1 MRLLPVWP
9 DHERR
14 RPFGAQPEAQPQPDH
29 RTHEHQYLP
38 LRLLSAHR
46 PRRRARREG
55 GLIMTIQFSNA
66 DISRRGF
73 MIGAAGFTFA
83 VASRLPFGTAEA
95 AGKDVALSPWVTIST
110 DDTVA
115 IMSPAAEMGQG
126 SLTSLP
132 LILAE
137 ELDADWSKVRIVVAP
152 PNDEL
157 YKNPAF
163 GYMYTAGSNAVTAYF
178 KDLRRFGAQ
187 VRKVLLA
194 NAAGHWNAPV
204 EELTTEPNAVVHGK
218 SGRRL
223 SYGEIAAFAQVPA
236 KAPEVTESELK
247 KTDQFRLIGKDVMR
261 VELPQKINGSAQ
273 YAIDVQVPGMLYGAV
288 LRAPVEGGA
297 PDKIDEAKAKSIA
310 GVVRIV
316 PLPYGVGVIA
326 ETPLAAFD
334 AKEALEVSWTRTGKG
349 WGFNTEKALVAFA
362 AAARDMSRP
371 TKLWAKEGDAV
382 AALQNAATVVDG
394 EYRNDLVYHAQM
406 EPLNAVAAVS
416 PNGDACELWCGVQS
430 KTIAVTV
437 AANALKIAP
446 DKITY
451 HDMLMGGGF
460 GRRGHRDE
468 EYVHDAVVLSN
479 AVKKP
484 VKMMWTLEDDVHNGR
499 FNPLSVHY
507 LRAGF
512 DAAGKLI
519 AYHHRKATDEVT
531 AFQDPVRFG
540 RQNGRDI
547 IAFVGID
554 AAYYEVPNRLAEAVP
569 QDSGLRTS
577 SLRGIS
583 HLTNIFAIES
593 FMDELARKR
602 GVDPATFRRD
612 LVKSAPRAIA
622 IIDKVANM
630 AGWGKKRENS
640 ALGFTYMNY
649 SGTQIALAAEVT
661 VDRRTG
667 AIRVPNVWTAL
678 DPGINVQPNTIL
690 AQTESSIVYGL
701 GFALFERIT
710 TDDGAVEQSGFYDYH
725 VPRINE
731 IPEMHIELVPTNN
744 HPTGVGQMATP
755 LVAPAIANAVAALTG
770 VRLRETPMSTE
781 RVKKALG

>member
-1 MRLLPVWP
+1 MTV
-9 DHERR
+9 H
-14 RPFGAQPEAQPQPDH
+14 
-29 RTHEHQYLP
+29 
-38 LRLLSAHR
+38 LR
-46 PRRRARREG
+46 
-55 GLIMTIQFSNA
+55 NA

-73 MIGAAGFTFA
+73 MIGAAGLTFA
-83 VASRLPFGTAEA
+83 VASRLPVGPAQA
-95 AGKDVALSPWVTIST
+95 AGKEAVLSPWVTIST

-152 PNDEL
+152 PNDAL

-163 GYMYTAGSNAVTAYF
+163 GFMYTAGSNAVTAYF

-194 NAAGHWNAPV
+194 NAARHWNVPV
-204 EELTTEPNAVVHGK
+204 EELATEPNAVVHAK

-223 SYGEIAAFAQVPA
+223 TYGEIAAFAEVPA
-236 KAPEVTESELK
+236 RAPEVAESELK
-247 KTDQFRLIGKDVMR
+247 RADQFRFIGKDVMR
-261 VELPQKINGSAQ
+261 VELPQKVNGTAQ
-273 YAIDVQVPGMLYGAV
+273 YGIDVQVPGMLYGAI
-288 LRAPVEGGA
+288 LRGPVEGAA
-297 PDKIDEAKAKSIA
+297 PDRIDDAKAKSIA
-310 GVVRIV
+310 GVVQIV
-316 PLPYGVGVIA
+316 ALPYGVGVIA
-326 ETPLAAFD
+326 ETPWAAFN
-334 AKEALEVSWTRTGKG
+334 AKEALKVAWTRTGKA
-349 WGFNTEKALVAFA
+349 WGFNSEKALNDFA
-362 AAARDMSRP
+362 AAARDMSQP
-371 TKLWAKEGDAV
+371 AKLWGKEGDAV
-382 AALQNAATVVDG
+382 AALQSAATVVES

-416 PNGDACELWCGVQS
+416 PAGDACELWCGVQS

-437 AANALKIAP
+437 AADALKIAP
-446 DKITY
+446 DKIAY

-479 AVKKP
+479 AVKRP
-484 VKMMWTLEDDVHNGR
+484 VKMMWTREDDVHNGR

-519 AYHHRKATDEVT
+519 AFHHRKACDEVT
-531 AFQDPVRFG
+531 AFQDPVRYE
-540 RQNGRDI
+540 RSRGRDVI
-547 IAFVGID
+547 SFVGID
-554 AAYYEVPNRLAEAVP
+554 APYYAIPNRLGEAVP
-569 QDSGLRTS
+569 RESGLRTS

-593 FMDELARKR
+593 FMDELAQKR
-602 GVDPATFRRD
+602 GADPAAFRRD
-612 LVKSAPRAIA
+612 LVSGAPRALA
-622 IIDKVANM
+622 IIDRVAHM
-630 AGWGKKRENS
+630 ADWGRKRDGS
-640 ALGFTYMNY
+640 ALGFAYMNY
-649 SGTQIALAAEVT
+649 SGTQIALVAEAS

-667 AIRVPNVWTAL
+667 VVRVPNVWCAL
-678 DPGINVQPNTIL
+678 DPGIAVQPDNIV

-710 TDDGAVEQSGFYDYH
+710 INDGAVQESNFYDYH
-725 VPRINE
+725 VPRLNE
-731 IPEMHIELVPTNN
+731 IPQMFIEVLATDN

-755 LVAPAIANAVAALTG
+755 LVAPAIANAVAELTG
-770 VRLRETPMSTE
+770 ARLRETPMSPD

>member
-1 MRLLPVWP
+1 
-9 DHERR
+9 
-14 RPFGAQPEAQPQPDH
+14 
-29 RTHEHQYLP
+29 
-38 LRLLSAHR
+38 
-46 PRRRARREG
+46 
-55 GLIMTIQFSNA
+55 
-66 DISRRGF
+66 
-73 MIGAAGFTFA
+73 
-83 VASRLPFGTAEA
+83 
-95 AGKDVALSPWVTIST
+95 
-110 DDTVA
+110 
-115 IMSPAAEMGQG
+115 
-126 SLTSLP
+126 
-132 LILAE
+132 
-137 ELDADWSKVRIVVAP
+137 
-152 PNDEL
+152 
-157 YKNPAF
+157 
-163 GYMYTAGSNAVTAYF
+163 MYTAGSNAVTAYF

-194 NAAGHWNAPV
+194 NAAKRWNVPV
-204 EELTTEPNAVVHGK
+204 EELTTEPNVVIHAK

-223 SYGEIAAFAQVPA
+223 SYGEIAAFAEVPA
-236 KAPEVTESELK
+236 KAPEVADSELK
-247 KTDQFRLIGKDVMR
+247 KTNQFRLIGKDVMR
-261 VELPQKINGSAQ
+261 VELPQKVNGTAQ
-273 YAIDVQVPGMLYGAV
+273 YSIDVQVPGMLYGAV
-288 LRAPVEGGA
+288 LRSPVEGGA
-297 PDKIDEAKAKSIA
+297 PDKIDDAKAKSIA

-326 ETPLAAFD
+326 ETPWAAFD
-334 AKEALEVSWTRTGKG
+334 AKEALKVTWTRTGKA
-349 WGFNTEKALVAFA
+349 WGFNSEKALVDFA
-362 AAARDMSRP
+362 AAARDVSRSG
-371 TKLWAKEGDAV
+371 KLWAKQGDA
-382 AALQNAATVVDG
+382 ATAFQNAAMIVDG

-406 EPLNAVAAVS
+406 EPLNAVASVS
-416 PNGDACELWCGVQS
+416 AAGDACELWCGVQS

-446 DKITY
+446 EKITY

-484 VKMMWTLEDDVHNGR
+484 VKAMWTREDDVHNGR

-507 LRAGF
+507 QRAGF
-512 DAAGKLI
+512 DASGKLI

-540 RQNGRDI
+540 RANGRDI

-554 AAYYEVPNRLAEAVP
+554 AAYYEIPNRLAEAVP

-612 LVKSAPRAIA
+612 LVKTNPRALN
-622 IIDKVANM
+622 IIDRVAHM
-630 AGWGKKRENS
+630 ADWGRKRDGS

-649 SGTQIALAAEVT
+649 SGTQIALVAEVT
-661 VDRRTG
+661 VDRKTG
-667 AIRVPNVWTAL
+667 VLRVPNVWTAL
-678 DPGINVQPNTIL
+678 DPGIAVQPDNVV

-701 GFALFERIT
+701 GFALWERIT
-710 TDDGAVEQSGFYDYH
+710 IDDGAVQESNFYDYH
-725 VPRINE
+725 VPRLNE
-731 IPEMHIELVPTNN
+731 VPQMFIEVVPTDN

-755 LVAPAIANAVAALTG
+755 LVAPAIANAVAELTG
-770 VRLRETPMSTE
+770 VRLRETPMSAD

>member
-1 MRLLPVWP
+1 MTIAIQKTEV
-9 DHERR
+9 
-14 RPFGAQPEAQPQPDH
+14 
-29 RTHEHQYLP
+29 
-38 LRLLSAHR
+38 S
-46 PRRRARREG
+46 RRA
-55 GLIMTIQFSNA
+55 L
-66 DISRRGF
+66 
-73 MIGAAGFTFA
+73 MIGAAGFTFT
-83 VASRLPFGTAEA
+83 VTSGLRTGA
-95 AGKDVALSPWVTIST
+95 AARSGEVALSPWVTIST

-137 ELDADWSKVRIVVAP
+137 ELDADWAKVRVVVAP
-152 PNDEL
+152 PNDAL

-178 KDLRRFGAQ
+178 KDLRKFGAQ

-194 NAAGHWNAPV
+194 NAGNRWEVPV
-204 EELTTEPNAVVHGK
+204 AELTTGPNVVIHEK

-223 SYGEIAAFAQVPA
+223 TYGEIAAFAEVPA
-236 KAPEVTESELK
+236 TAPEVAESELK
-247 KTDQFRLIGKDVMR
+247 SPEKFRLIGKDVMR
-261 VELPQKINGSAQ
+261 IELPQKVNGTAQ
-273 YAIDVQVPGMLYGAV
+273 YSIDVQVPGMLYGAI
-288 LRAPVEGGA
+288 LRSPVEGAA
-297 PDKIDEAKAKSIA
+297 PDKIDDVKAKAIA
-310 GVVRIV
+310 GVVQVV

-326 ETPLAAFD
+326 ETPWAAFD
-334 AKEALEVSWTRTGKG
+334 AKDALKVTWTRAGKA
-349 WGFNTEKALVAFA
+349 WGFNSEKALPAFA
-362 AAARDMSRP
+362 AAARDMSQP
-371 TKLWAKEGDAV
+371 TKLWAKEGDAP
-382 AALQNAATVVDG
+382 AALQGAATIVEA

-406 EPLNAVAAVS
+406 EPLNAVASVS

-446 DKITY
+446 EKIAY

-484 VKMMWTLEDDVHNGR
+484 VKAMWTREDDVHNGR
-499 FNPLSVHY
+499 FNPLSAHY

-512 DAAGKLI
+512 DASGKLI
-519 AYHHRKATDEVT
+519 AFHHRKACDEVT
-531 AFQDPVRFG
+531 AFQDPVRFE
-540 RQNGRDI
+540 RQKGRDG
-547 IAFVGID
+547 IAYNGLD
-554 AAYYEVPNRLAEAVP
+554 APYYEIPNRLGEAVP
-569 QDSGLRTS
+569 RESGLRTS
-577 SLRGIS
+577 SLRGIA
-583 HLTNIFAIES
+583 HLTNVFAIES

-602 GVDPATFRRD
+602 GIDPATFRRD
-612 LVKSAPRAIA
+612 LVKTNPRAVN
-622 IIDKVANM
+622 IIDKVSRM
-630 AGWGKKRENS
+630 ADWGKKRDGS

-649 SGTQIALAAEVT
+649 SGTQIALAAEVSL
-661 VDRRTG
+661 DRKSG
-667 AIRVPNVWTAL
+667 ALRVRNVWTAL
-678 DPGINVQPNTIL
+678 DPGITVQPDNIV

-710 TDDGAVEQSGFYDYH
+710 IDDGAVQESGFYDYR
-725 VPRINE
+725 VPRMSD
-731 IPEMHIELVPTNN
+731 IPEMHIEVVASNN

-755 LVAPAIANAVAALTG
+755 LMAPAIANAVAELTG
-770 VRLRETPMSTE
+770 VRLRESPMTPE

>member
-1 MRLLPVWP
+1 
-9 DHERR
+9 
-14 RPFGAQPEAQPQPDH
+14 
-29 RTHEHQYLP
+29 
-38 LRLLSAHR
+38 
-46 PRRRARREG
+46 
-55 GLIMTIQFSNA
+55 MTIAMRNDQ
-66 DISRRGF
+66 ISRRGL
-73 MIGAAGFTFA
+73 MVGAAGLTFA
-83 VASRLPFGTAEA
+83 VASGLRFAAAQTARA
-95 AGKDVALSPWVTIST
+95 TSVALSPWVTIST
-110 DDTVA
+110 GDTVA

-137 ELDADWSKVRIVVAP
+137 ELDADWSKVRVIVAP
-152 PNDEL
+152 PNDDL

-163 GYMYTAGSNAVTAYF
+163 GFMYTAGSNAVTSYF
-178 KDLRRFGAQ
+178 KELRLFGAQ

-194 NAAGHWNAPV
+194 NAGKHWNVPV
-204 EELTTEPNAVVHGK
+204 TELTTGPNVVIHEK

-223 SYGEIAAFAQVPA
+223 SYGDIAAFAEVPA
-236 KAPEVTESELK
+236 KAPDVAEDELK
-247 KTDQFRLIGKDVMR
+247 KPAQFRLIGKDVMR
-261 VELPQKINGSAQ
+261 VELPGKVNGTAR
-273 YAIDVQVPGMLYGAV
+273 YAIDVQVPGMLYGAI
-288 LRAPVEGGA
+288 LRAPVEGAG
-297 PDKIDEAKAKSIA
+297 PDTIDDAKAKAIA

-316 PLPYGVGVIA
+316 ALPYGVGVIA
-326 ETPLAAFD
+326 ETPYAAFE
-334 AKEALEVSWTRTGKG
+334 AKNALTVTWTHTGKA
-349 WGFNTEKALVAFA
+349 WGFDSEKALIAFA
-362 AAARDMSRP
+362 AAARDLSQP
-371 TKLWAKEGDAV
+371 TKLWAKEGDAP
-382 AALQNAATVVDG
+382 AALKTAATVVEG
-394 EYRNDLVYHAQM
+394 EFRNDLVYHAQM
-406 EPLNAVAAVS
+406 EPLNAVASVS
-416 PNGDACELWCGVQS
+416 SDGDACEVWCGVQS

-437 AANALKIAP
+437 AADALGIKP
-446 DKITY
+446 DKIVY

-468 EYVHDAVVLSN
+468 EYVHDAGVLSN

-484 VKMMWTLEDDVHNGR
+484 VKMMWTREDDVHNGR

-512 DAAGKLI
+512 DASGKLI

-540 RQNGRDI
+540 RQNGRDV

-602 GVDPATFRRD
+602 GIDPAAFRRD
-612 LVKSAPRAIA
+612 LVKTSPRALN
-622 IIDKVANM
+622 IIDRVAHM
-630 AGWGKKRENS
+630 ADWGKKRDGS

-649 SGTQIALAAEVT
+649 SGTQIALIAEVS
-661 VDRRTG
+661 VDRKSGTL
-667 AIRVPNVWTAL
+667 RVPNVWTAL
-678 DPGINVQPNTIL
+678 DPGIAVQPDNIM

-701 GFALFERIT
+701 GFALWERIT
-710 TDDGAVEQSGFYDYH
+710 IDDGAVQESNFYDYH
-725 VPRINE
+725 VTRLNE
-731 IPEMHIELVPTNN
+731 VPQMFIVVVPTDN
-744 HPTGVGQMATP
+744 HPPGVGQMATP
-755 LVAPAIANAVAALTG
+755 LVAPAIANAVAELTG
-770 VRLRETPMSTE
+770 VRLRETPMSPD

>member
-1 MRLLPVWP
+1 
-9 DHERR
+9 
-14 RPFGAQPEAQPQPDH
+14 
-29 RTHEHQYLP
+29 
-38 LRLLSAHR
+38 
-46 PRRRARREG
+46 
-55 GLIMTIQFSNA
+55 MTIQIRNA
-66 DISRRGF
+66 DISRRGL

-83 VASRLPFGTAEA
+83 VALRLPAGTAEA
-95 AGKDVALSPWVTIST
+95 AGKDAVLSPWVTIST

-178 KDLRRFGAQ
+178 RDLRRFGAQ

-194 NAAGHWNAPV
+194 NAAKHWNVPA
-204 EELTTEPNAVVHGK
+204 EELTTEPNVVVHAK

-223 SYGEIAAFAQVPA
+223 TYGEIATFAEVPA
-236 KAPEVTESELK
+236 KAPEVAESELK

-261 VELPQKINGSAQ
+261 VELPQKVNGTAQ
-273 YAIDVQVPGMLYGAV
+273 YSIDVQVPGMLYGAI
-288 LRAPVEGGA
+288 LRSPVEGGA
-297 PDKIDEAKAKSIA
+297 PDKIDDAKAKAVA

-316 PLPYGVGVIA
+316 ALPYGVGVIA
-326 ETPLAAFD
+326 ETPWAAFD
-334 AKEALEVSWTRTGKG
+334 AKEALKVTWARTGQG
-349 WGFNTEKALVAFA
+349 WGFNSERALNDFA
-362 AAARDMSRP
+362 AAARDMSQP

-382 AALQNAATVVDG
+382 AALQTAATVVES

-406 EPLNAVAAVS
+406 EPLNAVASVS
-416 PNGDACELWCGVQS
+416 PAGDACELWCGVQS

-446 DKITY
+446 NKITY

-479 AVKKP
+479 AVKRP
-484 VKMMWTLEDDVHNGR
+484 VKAMWTREDDVHNGR

-512 DAAGKLI
+512 DTAGRLI
-519 AYHHRKATDEVT
+519 AFHHRKACDEVT
-531 AFQDPVRFG
+531 AFQDPVRYE
-540 RQNGRDI
+540 RAKGRDG
-547 IAFVGID
+547 IAFNGLD
-554 AAYYEVPNRLAEAVP
+554 APYYAIPNRLGEAVP
-569 QDSGLRTS
+569 RESGLRTS
-577 SLRGIS
+577 SLRGIA

-602 GVDPATFRRD
+602 SVDPASFRRD
-612 LVKSAPRAIA
+612 LVKTNPRALN
-622 IIDKVANM
+622 IIDRVAHM
-630 AGWGKKRENS
+630 ADWGRKRDGS

-649 SGTQIALAAEVT
+649 SGTQIALVAEVT
-661 VDRRTG
+661 VDRKTG
-667 AIRVPNVWTAL
+667 VVRVPNVWTAL
-678 DPGINVQPNTIL
+678 DPGIAVQPDNIV

-710 TDDGAVEQSGFYDYH
+710 IDDGAVQESNFYDYH
-725 VPRINE
+725 VPRLNE
-731 IPEMHIELVPTNN
+731 VPQMFIEVAATDN

-755 LVAPAIANAVAALTG
+755 LVAPAIANAVAELTG
-770 VRLRETPMSTE
+770 VRLRETQMSQD
-781 RVKKALG
+781 RVKRALG

>member
-1 MRLLPVWP
+1 
-9 DHERR
+9 
-14 RPFGAQPEAQPQPDH
+14 
-29 RTHEHQYLP
+29 
-38 LRLLSAHR
+38 
-46 PRRRARREG
+46 
-55 GLIMTIQFSNA
+55 MTIHIHA
-66 DISRRGF
+66 DMSRRGF

-83 VASRLPFGTAEA
+83 VASRLSVGAAEA
-95 AGKDVALSPWVTIST
+95 AGKDTVLSPWVTISS

-194 NAAGHWNAPV
+194 NAAKHWSVPV
-204 EELTTEPNAVVHGK
+204 EELTTEPNVVAHAR

-223 SYGEIAAFAQVPA
+223 TYGEIAAFAEVPA
-236 KAPEVTESELK
+236 KAPEVAESELK

-261 VELPQKINGSAQ
+261 IELPQKVNGTAPYS
-273 YAIDVQVPGMLYGAV
+273 IDVQVPGMLYGAI
-288 LRAPVEGGA
+288 LRSPVEGGA
-297 PDKIDEAKAKSIA
+297 PDKIDDAKAKA
-310 GVVRIV
+310 VGGVVRIV
-316 PLPYGVGVIA
+316 PLPYGVGIIA
-326 ETPLAAFD
+326 ETPWAAFEAKD
-334 AKEALEVSWTRTGKG
+334 ALKVTWTRTGKA
-349 WGFNTEKALVAFA
+349 WGFNSEKALNDFA
-362 AAARDMSRP
+362 AAARDMSQP

-382 AALQNAATVVDG
+382 AALQNAATVVEG

-406 EPLNAVAAVS
+406 EPLNAVASVS
-416 PNGDACELWCGVQS
+416 ASGDACELWCGVQS

-437 AANALKIAP
+437 AADALKIAP

-484 VKMMWTLEDDVHNGR
+484 VKVMWTREDDVRNGR
-499 FNPLSVHY
+499 FNPLSAHY

-512 DAAGKLI
+512 DTAGKLI
-519 AYHHRKATDEVT
+519 AFHHRKACDEVT
-531 AFQDPVRFG
+531 AFQDPVRYE
-540 RQNGRDI
+540 RARGRDVI
-547 IAFVGID
+547 SFVGID
-554 AAYYEVPNRLAEAVP
+554 APYYAIPNRLGEAVVRE
-569 QDSGLRTS
+569 SGLRTS

-593 FMDELARKR
+593 FLDELARKR
-602 GVDPATFRRD
+602 GVDPAAFRRD
-612 LVKSAPRAIA
+612 LVRTNPRALN
-622 IIDKVANM
+622 IIDRVARM
-630 AGWGKKRENS
+630 ADWGRKRDGS

-649 SGTQIALAAEVT
+649 SGTQIALVAEVS
-661 VDRRTG
+661 VDRKTG
-667 AIRVPNVWTAL
+667 VVRVPNVWTAL
-678 DPGINVQPNTIL
+678 DPGIAVQPDNVV

-710 TDDGAVEQSGFYDYH
+710 IDDGAVQESNFYDYH
-725 VPRINE
+725 VPRLNE
-731 IPEMHIELVPTNN
+731 IPQMFIEVVATDN

-755 LVAPAIANAVAALTG
+755 LVAPAIANAVAELTG
-770 VRLRETPMSTE
+770 VRLRATPMSPD
-781 RVKKALG
+781 RVKKALA

>member
-1 MRLLPVWP
+1 
-9 DHERR
+9 
-14 RPFGAQPEAQPQPDH
+14 
-29 RTHEHQYLP
+29 
-38 LRLLSAHR
+38 
-46 PRRRARREG
+46 
-55 GLIMTIQFSNA
+55 MTIAIRNV
-66 DISRRGF
+66 DVSRRSF
-73 MIGAAGFTFA
+73 MVGAAGLTFA
-83 VASRLPFGTAEA
+83 VASGLRPGEA
-95 AGKDVALSPWVTIST
+95 AAASGEVTINPWVTIST
-110 DDTVA
+110 DNTVA

-137 ELDADWSKVRIVVAP
+137 ELDADWAKVKIVVAP

-163 GYMYTAGSNAVTAYF
+163 GYMYTAGSNAVTSYF
-178 KDLRRFGAQ
+178 KPLRLFGAQ
-187 VRKVLLA
+187 VRKVLL
-194 NAAGHWNAPV
+194 WNVGNRWEVPV
-204 EELTTEPNAVVHGK
+204 AELTTGPNMVIHEK
-218 SGRRL
+218 SGRRITF
-223 SYGEIAAFAQVPA
+223 GEIAAFAEVPA
-236 KAPEVTESELK
+236 KAPAVAESELK
-247 KTDQFRLIGKDVMR
+247 SPDKFRLIGRDVMR
-261 VELPQKINGSAQ
+261 VELPSKVNGTAQ
-273 YAIDVQVPGMLYGAV
+273 YAIDVQVPGMLYGAIQ
-288 LRAPVEGGA
+288 RSPVEGAG
-297 PDKIDEAKAKSIA
+297 PDKIDDAKAKAIK
-310 GVVRIV
+310 GVVQIV

-326 ETPLAAFD
+326 ETPWAAFD
-334 AKEALEVSWTRTGKG
+334 AKHALDVTWTRGGKA
-349 WGFNTEKALVAFA
+349 WGFSSEKALPEFA
-362 AAARDMSRP
+362 KAARDMSAP
-371 TKLWAKEGDAV
+371 VKVWGKAGDAV
-382 AALQNAATVVDG
+382 AAMQTAATVVEA

-416 PNGDACELWCGVQS
+416 ADGQSCELWCGVQS

-437 AANALKIAP
+437 AADALKIKP

-484 VKMMWTLEDDVHNGR
+484 VKVMWTREDDVHNGR
-499 FNPLSVHY
+499 FNPLSAHY
-507 LRAGF
+507 VRAGF
-512 DAAGKLI
+512 DADGKLI
-519 AYHHRKATDEVT
+519 AFHHRKACDEVT
-531 AFQDPVRFG
+531 AFQDPVRFE
-540 RQNGRDI
+540 RQKGRDG
-547 IAFVGID
+547 IAYNGVD
-554 AAYYEVPNRLAEAVP
+554 APYYEIPNRLGEAVP
-569 QDSGLRTS
+569 RDTGLRTS
-577 SLRGIS
+577 SLRGIA
-583 HLTNIFAIES
+583 HLTNVFAIES

-602 GVDPATFRRD
+602 GIDPATFRRD

-630 AGWGKKRENS
+630 AAWGKKRENS

-678 DPGINVQPNTIL
+678 DPGINVQPDTIL

-710 TDDGAVEQSGFYDYH
+710 IDDGAVEQSGFYDYH

-731 IPEMHIELVPTNN
+731 IPEMHIELVATNN

-755 LVAPAIANAVAALTG
+755 LMAPAIANAVAQLTG
-770 VRLRETPMSTE
+770 VRLRETPMTPE

>member
-1 MRLLPVWP
+1 
-9 DHERR
+9 
-14 RPFGAQPEAQPQPDH
+14 
-29 RTHEHQYLP
+29 
-38 LRLLSAHR
+38 
-46 PRRRARREG
+46 
-55 GLIMTIQFSNA
+55 MTIQTPSRN
-66 DISRRGF
+66 ISRRAF

-83 VASRLPFGTAEA
+83 IASRLPVGAAEA
-95 AGKDVALSPWVTIST
+95 THTGAILSPWVTIST

-132 LILAE
+132 LVLAE
-137 ELDADWSKVRIVVAP
+137 ELDADWSKVRVVVAP

-187 VRKVLLA
+187 VRRILLE
-194 NAAGHWNAPV
+194 NAARRWNAPI
-204 EELTTEPNAVVHGK
+204 EELTTAPNVVIHAK

-223 SYGEIAAFAQVPA
+223 SYGEIAAFAEVPA
-236 KAPEVTESELK
+236 KAPDIADSELK

-261 VELPQKINGSAQ
+261 VELPQKVNGTAQ
-273 YAIDVQVPGMLYGAV
+273 YSIDVQVPGMLYGAI
-288 LRAPVEGGA
+288 LRSPVEGGA
-297 PDKIDEAKAKSIA
+297 PDKIDDARAKSIT

-316 PLPYGVGVIA
+316 PLPYGVGVVA
-326 ETPLAAFD
+326 ETPWAAFD
-334 AKEALEVSWTRTGKG
+334 AKDALKVTWTRTGKA
-349 WGFNTEKALVAFA
+349 WGFNSEKALVDFA
-362 AAARDMSRP
+362 ASARDVSRP
-371 TKLWAKEGDAV
+371 GKLWAREGDAL
-382 AALQNAATVVDG
+382 AALQHAATLVDG

-406 EPLNAVAAVS
+406 EPLNAVASVS
-416 PNGDACELWCGVQS
+416 EAGDACELWCGVQS
-430 KTIAVTV
+430 KTVAVTV
-437 AANALKIAP
+437 AANALKVAP

-479 AVKKP
+479 AVRKP
-484 VKMMWTLEDDVHNGR
+484 VKALWTREDDVHNGR

-512 DAAGKLI
+512 DASGKLV

-531 AFQDPVRFG
+531 AFQDPVRFE
-540 RQNGRDI
+540 RQHGRDV

-554 AAYYEVPNRLAEAVP
+554 AAYYEIPNRLAEAVP

-593 FMDELARKR
+593 FIDELARKR
-602 GVDPATFRRD
+602 GVDPAKFRRD
-612 LVKSAPRAIA
+612 LVTTNPRALN
-622 IIDKVANM
+622 IIDRVAGM
-630 AGWGKKRENS
+630 ANWGRKRDGS
-640 ALGFTYMNY
+640 ALGFAYMNY
-649 SGTQIALAAEVT
+649 SGTQIALVAEVT
-661 VDRRTG
+661 VDRKTG
-667 AIRVPNVWTAL
+667 VLRVPNVWTAL
-678 DPGINVQPNTIL
+678 DPGIAVQPDNIV

-701 GFALFERIT
+701 GFALWERIT
-710 TDDGAVEQSGFYDYH
+710 IDDGAVQESNFYDYH
-725 VPRINE
+725 VPRLNE
-731 IPEMHIELVPTNN
+731 IPQMFIEVVATDN

-755 LVAPAIANAVAALTG
+755 LVAPAIANAVAELAG
-770 VRLRETPMSTE
+770 VRLRETPMSPD

>member
-1 MRLLPVWP
+1 
-9 DHERR
+9 
-14 RPFGAQPEAQPQPDH
+14 
-29 RTHEHQYLP
+29 
-38 LRLLSAHR
+38 
-46 PRRRARREG
+46 
-55 GLIMTIQFSNA
+55 MTIQIRKA
-66 DISRRGF
+66 EIGRRGF

-83 VASRLPFGTAEA
+83 FAARLPFSAAEA
-95 AGKDVALSPWVTIST
+95 AGGKDVALSPWVTIST

-137 ELDADWSKVRIVVAP
+137 ELDADWSKVRVVVAP

-194 NAAGHWNAPV
+194 NAAKHWNVPV
-204 EELTTEPNAVVHGK
+204 EELTTGPNVVIHGK

-223 SYGEIAAFAQVPA
+223 SYGEIAAFAEVPA
-236 KAPEVTESELK
+236 KAPEVAESELK
-247 KTDQFRLIGKDVMR
+247 RLDQFRLVGKDVMR
-261 VELPQKINGSAQ
+261 VELPQKVNGTAQ
-273 YAIDVQVPGMLYGAV
+273 YSIDVQVPGMLYGAV
-288 LRAPVEGGA
+288 LRSPVEGGA
-297 PDKIDEAKAKSIA
+297 PDKIDDAKTRSIA

-326 ETPLAAFD
+326 ETPWAAFE
-334 AKEALEVSWTRTGKG
+334 AKEALKVTWTRTGKA
-349 WGFNTEKALVAFA
+349 WGFNSEKALVAFA
-362 AAARDMSRP
+362 AAARDMSQP
-371 TKLWAKEGDAV
+371 TKLWAKQGDAI
-382 AALQNAATVVDG
+382 AALQSAATVVES

-406 EPLNAVAAVS
+406 EPLNAVASVS
-416 PNGDACELWCGVQS
+416 PSGDACELWCGVQS

-437 AANALKIAP
+437 AANALGIAP

-484 VKMMWTLEDDVHNGR
+484 VKVMWTREDDLHNGR

-519 AYHHRKATDEVT
+519 AFHHRKACDEVT
-531 AFQDPVRFG
+531 AFQDPVRYE
-540 RQNGRDI
+540 RQKGRDVI
-547 IAFVGID
+547 SFVGID
-554 AAYYEVPNRLAEAVP
+554 AAYYEIDNRLAEAVP
-569 QDSGLRTS
+569 RESGLRTS

-602 GVDPATFRRD
+602 GADPATFRRD
-612 LVKSAPRAIA
+612 LVKTNPRALN
-622 IIDKVANM
+622 IIDRVAHM
-630 AGWGKKRENS
+630 ADWGRKRDGS

-649 SGTQIALAAEVT
+649 SGTQIALIAEVSA
-661 VDRRTG
+661 DRKSG
-667 AIRVPNVWTAL
+667 VLRVPKVWTAL
-678 DPGINVQPNTIL
+678 DPGIAVQPDNVV

-701 GFALFERIT
+701 GFALWERIT
-710 TDDGAVEQSGFYDYH
+710 IDDGAVQESNFYDYH
-725 VPRINE
+725 VPRLNE
-731 IPEMHIELVPTNN
+731 IPQMFVEVVSTNN

-755 LVAPAIANAVAALTG
+755 LVAPAIANAVAELTG
-770 VRLRETPMSTE
+770 VRLRETPMSPE
-781 RVKKALG
+781 RVKKALA